1 MRGRERAHRK
11 TRTRAWR
18 RGNRDWGGGATLSG
32 GASGGDEA
40 ASQAS
45 SVTYPSGDS
54 KKKRG
59 DNGASI
65 RLVSSPSSF
74 FVDFSSYLS
83 QERILGA

>member
-18 RGNRDWGGGATLSG
+18 RGSRGLGGGATLSG

-45 SVTYPSGDS
+45 SATFSVTPFLFLSTPLE
-54 KKKRG
+54 
-59 DNGASI
+59 I
-65 RLVSSPSSF
+65 RRRTKTATMEL
-74 FVDFSSYLS
+74 D
-83 QERILGA
+83 